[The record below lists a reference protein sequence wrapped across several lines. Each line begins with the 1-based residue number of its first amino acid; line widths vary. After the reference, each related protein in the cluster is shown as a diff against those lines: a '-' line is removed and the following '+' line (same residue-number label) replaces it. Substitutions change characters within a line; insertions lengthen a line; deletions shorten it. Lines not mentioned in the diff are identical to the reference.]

1 MCIYKLNVKSM
12 SMKKL
17 TFLFLCLLIGIGLAT
32 AQTRE
37 ITGSVISAEDDQPVI
52 GASVI
57 VKGTTTGT
65 VTDYDG
71 KFSLSV
77 PSAAKT
83 LVISYIGMAAQ
94 EVAIAPNVR
103 VLLKADTQNLDEV
116 VVTALGISR
125 EKKALGYAVSEVKGD
140 EMLKARGGVSNPI
153 NALQGKVAGLQ
164 IQGGAGSMGGSSK
177 VIIRGV
183 KSISGNNQPLFVI
196 DGVPIEGTDFNSTDA
211 ARGAGGYDYGNLIQ
225 DLNPD
230 DIENISVLKGPNASA
245 LYGSRATNGVVMIT
259 TKKGK
264 KGEGYGVTFNS
275 SLGFEVVNKMPKMQ
289 KLYGGGYGFETVKI
303 NGKEYQY
310 PDMAT
315 DESWGDKYEGQE
327 ILSWYDLAKWEAG
340 GKVGNP
346 TTSKWQTPANDID
359 SFFETGVVFTN
370 NVSVAQATDR
380 ASARI
385 SYTNSDLKGFMPNS
399 SLKKNIFNVSA
410 STTSADKRLEL
421 FTNVTYFNSAA
432 KGRSETG
439 YGDNNVMQ
447 KFIQWGHRELDMKEL
462 KSLYQMPDGTQAT
475 WNRVAWDDATPN
487 YSNNPYWSRYMNYQN
502 DSRNRVYGNVGISY
516 KIAEFL
522 KFQYKANLDFFV
534 DKQFERNAVY
544 SQEQSRYKEMSRQ
557 QAEMNHEFLL
567 SFNKNITDYSFSANL
582 GSNLMSRRYEYVY
595 GETDGGLAIPE
606 FYNLKNSVNPATGTN
621 YLRKKSINSIFASG
635 TVGYKSM
642 LYLDL
647 SLRNDWSSTLPNGN
661 NSYLYPS
668 VTGSF
673 IFSELVKEDLP
684 WLNFGKVRLGFAQV
698 GNDTDPYQIVDTY
711 TQYTNIT
718 STPGYVLANTLKNSG
733 LKPETTNSYEAGLEL
748 SLFNNRFGI
757 EATYYSSETKN
768 QIIPLSITG
777 TSGYLYKVVN
787 TGLMTNQG
795 IELSIHGTPV
805 QTADFTWESSLV
817 LASNKNKVK
826 KLLEDVSYYR
836 LTTAPFKVEVGA
848 MEGQEYGVI
857 MGTDFV
863 YDAKGNRVINE
874 DGSYAATDGNVNI
887 GSIYPDFT
895 GGWTNTF
902 RFKNFDLSV
911 LLDFSKGGN
920 YFSTSYM
927 WGMYSGML
935 EESAAI
941 NENGVNIRESIANG
955 GGVLLQGVQA
965 DGTPNTVRMGAED
978 FGAQHYSGPAA
989 QNVFKSDYVKLRE
1002 INLGY
1007 TIPMKSNYFVKS
1019 LRVSAYG
1026 RNLAVWGPDVKHF
1039 DPEMAITNSGNIQG
1053 IEGGALPSV
1062 ANFGMNVSVKF

>member
-37 ITGSVISAEDDQPVI
+37 ITGSVVSAEDDQPVI

-196 DGVPIEGTDFNSTDA
+196 DGVPIEGTDFNSTNA